1 MVLIDREGRVRWH
14 DSPKNLQP
22 ATIELLLA
30 E

>member
-1 MVLIDREGRVRWH
+1 VLLDREGRVRWH

-22 ATIELLLA
+22 GTIAALLA